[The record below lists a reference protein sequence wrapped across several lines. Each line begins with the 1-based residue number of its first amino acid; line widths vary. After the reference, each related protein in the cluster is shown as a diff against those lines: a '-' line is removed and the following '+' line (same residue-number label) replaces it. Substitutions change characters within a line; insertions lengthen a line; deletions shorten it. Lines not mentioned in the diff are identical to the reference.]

1 MFSKEEVGEAL
12 EFLRVAK
19 KDFEVAELLMGK
31 GIIRS
36 WRNLSDKVRKHSI
49 LLTSYLCNLP
59 EVKVRVRKAGEFKFR
74 SKCAARIAELY
85 ARIHHLNFIEKDL
98 LGTFLLKLWS
108 KKVSSEFKDKWVQ
121 DFI

>member
-1 MFSKEEVGEAL
+1 LFSKEEMSESL

-36 WRNLSDKVRKHSI
+36 WRNFSDKVREHSI

-59 EVKVRVRKAGEFKFR
+59 EVKVRVRRASEFKFR
-74 SKCAARIAELY
+74 SKCAAGIAELY
-85 ARIHHLNFIEKDL
+85 ARIHYLNFIEKDL
-98 LGTFLLKLWS
+98 SGTFLL
-108 KKVSSEFKDKWVQ
+108 
-121 DFI
+121 